1 MKRNYCRIRMAL
13 RRRNMTEKMTMLTRA
28 QRISGQR
35 TNRNGRIIHHDWR
48 MNQMPRNP
56 FHSLREILEAKNVSP
71 EIAVRALMAVVY
83 SESCGDCNEKLRD
96 QAFLNAFQHMI
107 EEMTYVERLSKVA

>member
-13 RRRNMTEKMTMLTRA
+13 RRRNMTGKMAMLTRA
-28 QRISGQR
+28 QRIYGQH
-35 TNRNGRIIHHDWR
+35 TSPNGRIIHRDWR

-56 FHSLREILEAKNVSP
+56 FHSLREILEVKNVSP

-96 QAFLNAFQHMI
+96 EAFLNAFQHMI
-107 EEMTYVERLSKVA
+107 DEMTYGERLSKGA